1 MRRER
6 ISNGIGSPL
15 CFIITINNSSLNR
28 ALRWTFS
35 NSISVGVA
43 ASVQVSSRPRIIKA
57 CSLLFFCILDTVSEP
72 EPSVLLQ
79 YFKG

>member
-1 MRRER
+1 
-6 ISNGIGSPL
+6 
-15 CFIITINNSSLNR
+15 
-28 ALRWTFS
+28 LRWTFS